1 MKLEI
6 CSSLH
11 KIDIFLYVQRII
23 EVFERKLA
31 VELFGSFLGDLE
43 IFHRF
48 DDDLPAVDLIGKP
61 HL

>member
-23 EVFERKLA
+23 EIFNRKVA
-31 VELFGSFLGDLE
+31 QELFGSFLGDLQ
-43 IFHRF
+43 IFLALTLLF
-48 DDDLPAVDLIGKP
+48 QLFI
-61 HL
+61 

>member
-23 EVFERKLA
+23 EVFERKVA
-31 VELFGSFLGDLE
+31 QELFGSFLGDLQ
-43 IFHRF
+43 IF
-48 DDDLPAVDLIGKP
+48 LALTLLCQLLI
-61 HL
+61 